1 MAVRKKYG
9 KSKRSGAPAPPNKT
23 NRGASLPTPKE
34 IRFPAQP
41 AARRTKTFLAPGR
54 IPVKTKTLAPLSRG
68 PRQLL
73 KSPAKL
79 RALLGRITKDPRRQ
93 ALLESTIRSN
103 VREYDRLRAIR
114 VRTFTS
120 GRGAPKRDEIQFL
133 ASMLLTAFYDY
144 SGGKSVTRHYK
155 KDAKPSAAG
164 RFLKEIFD
172 DLGISDADSWVRK
185 HQSERNFL
193 ATNRFEKTILE

>member
-9 KSKRSGAPAPPNKT
+9 KSKRSRAPAPPEMNK
-23 NRGASLPTPKE
+23 RGASLPSLKD
-34 IRFPAQP
+34 IRFTAQP
-41 AARRTKTFLAPGR
+41 AARRTKTLLAPGR
-54 IPVKTKTLAPLSRG
+54 VPAKTKTLAPLSRG
-68 PRQLL
+68 SRQIL
-73 KSPAKL
+73 KSPTRL

-93 ALLESTIRSN
+93 TLLTSAIRSS

-164 RFLKEIFD
+164 RFLQAIFD
-172 DLGISDADSWVRK
+172 DLGISNADSWVRK

-193 ATNRFEKTILE
+193 ARNKFEKTI